1 MSLKLLDSYEL
12 GPLTLPNRI
21 IMAPM
26 TRNRAQGTI
35 PNEMMAEYYRQR
47 AEAGLIITEAT
58 QVAPLGQGYPN
69 TPGIH
74 ADEQIE
80 GWKAITDAVH
90 EAGGRIFLQLWHVG
104 RISHPSFHDGALP
117 VAPSAIQPEG
127 ETLTADFEMEPFP
140 TPRALTT
147 DEVEDVIE
155 QYRQGAAN
163 AKAAGFDGVEIHG
176 ANGYLI
182 DQFLQTG
189 TNRRTDRYG
198 GSTENR
204 VRFLLDVTDAVTKE
218 WDADRVSVRLSPN
231 GAFNDMHDDEPK
243 ITFGYAAEKLNT
255 RGLAYLHVVENT
267 FDDDTPVS
275 AFMRK
280 AYDGPLMAA
289 GEYDRE
295 SGEEA
300 LQEGRLDL
308 VAYAR
313 HFLANP
319 DLPTRFAKDAPLND
333 WDRDTFYGGGAD
345 GYIDYPTL
353 KKMHEAQEQPVTTS

>member
-12 GPLTLPNRI
+12 GPLTLPNRV

-58 QVAPLGQGYPN
+58 QIAPLGQGYPN

-74 ADEQIE
+74 SDEQIE
-80 GWKAITDAVH
+80 GWKQITDAVH

-104 RISHPSFHDGALP
+104 RISHSSFHDGESP
-117 VAPSAIQPEG
+117 VAPSAIQPDG
-127 ETLTADFEMEPFP
+127 ETLTASFEMEPFP

-147 DEVEDVIE
+147 EEVEDVIE
-155 QYRQGAAN
+155 QYRRGAAN

-182 DQFLQTG
+182 DQFLQSG
-189 TNRRTDRYG
+189 TNHRTDRYG
-198 GSTENR
+198 GSIENR
-204 VRFLLDVTDAVTKE
+204 ARFLLEVTDAVTKA
-218 WDADRVSVRLSPN
+218 WDADRVGVRLSPN
-231 GAFNDMHDDEPK
+231 GTFNDMQDDEPK
-243 ITFGYAAEKLNT
+243 ITFGYAAEKLST

-267 FDDDTPVS
+267 FDDGTPVS
-275 AFMRK
+275 AFMRR
-280 AYDGPLMAA
+280 AYDGALMAA
-289 GEYDRE
+289 GEYDRA

-300 LQEGRLDL
+300 LQEDRLDL

-319 DLPTRFAKDAPLND
+319 DLPTRFAEDAPLND
-333 WDRDTFYGGGAD
+333 WNRDTFYSGGAD

-353 KKMHEAQEQPVTTS
+353 EELSEAQEEPVTAS